1 MGRHFEV
8 RQASMQ
14 KTALKKSKVYS
25 RYGKEIYIAAKAG
38 IPNPE
43 MNQGLKQKIAEA
55 KSNQVPAHVI
65 DNAIKK
71 AQGNTG
77 EHYETARYEGFGPG
91 ESTILVDC
99 LTDNLNRSL
108 SDVRTC
114 FNRAKAKMGSQG
126 SVSFLY
132 DQYGQFVFKYD
143 NLETVMERLFDAEI
157 EVEELEQEAEY
168 INVLV
173 QPHHFGLTRQA
184 LDGLLGEDYEYEVN
198 EIGMFPQALTKI
210 EDPADLEVFKKLVD
224 MLEEVD
230 DVQKVYHNVE
240 NMNEA

>member
-8 RQASMQ
+8 RAASMQ
-14 KTALKKSKVYS
+14 KTALKKSKIYS

-38 IPNPE
+38 VPDPE
-43 MNQGLKQKIAEA
+43 MNLGLKAKIAEA

-77 EHYETARYEGFGPG
+77 EHYELARYEGFGPG
-91 ESTILVDC
+91 DSTLIVEC

-114 FNRAKAKMGSQG
+114 FNRTKAKMGSQG

-132 DQYGQFVFKYD
+132 DQFGQFVFKYD
-143 NLETVMERLFDAEI
+143 DLEAVMEALFEGEVD
-157 EVEELEQEAEY
+157 VEELEQEEEY

-173 QPHHFGLTRQA
+173 QPQYFGLTRQV
-184 LDGLLGEDYEYEVN
+184 LDQLLGEDYEYQIN
-198 EIGMFPQALTKI
+198 EIGMFPQATTILN
-210 EDPADLEVFKKLVD
+210 DASDLETFKKLVD

-240 NMNEA
+240 NID

>member
-8 RQASMQ
+8 RAASMQ
-14 KTALKKSKVYS
+14 KTALKKSKIYS
-25 RYGKEIYIAAKAG
+25 RYGKEIYIAAKSG
-38 IPNPE
+38 VPDPD
-43 MNQGLKQKIAEA
+43 MNQALKLKIAEA

-77 EHYETARYEGFGPG
+77 EHYEEARYEGFGPQD
-91 ESTILVDC
+91 STIIVDC

-114 FNRAKAKMGSQG
+114 FNKAKAKMGVQG
-126 SVSFLY
+126 SVSFMY
-132 DQYGQFVFKYD
+132 DQFGQFVFKYD
-143 NLETVMERLFDAEI
+143 DLERIMEALFEAEVD
-157 EVEELEQEAEY
+157 VEELEQEEAY

-173 QPHHFGLTRQA
+173 QPQHFGLTRQV
-184 LDGLLGEDYEYEVN
+184 LDSILGEDYEYEIN
-198 EIGMFPQALTKI
+198 EIGMFPQTSTKLSDD
-210 EDPADLEVFKKLVD
+210 EDKAQFQRLLDLLD
-224 MLEEVD
+224 EVD

-240 NMNEA
+240 LD